1 MAMLLRK
8 LVEQCWTERG
18 MPEAVAITV
27 PTTYNQFYR
36 QSILQAARIAG
47 MKSVRLVDRSMA
59 ILQARK
65 FDSTW
70 SVDLNQPIAHR
81 AEHDAPQVIISIT
94 GIATDVVVARDRG
107 GRMQQLAGVGRWH
120 HGKLQWQQ
128 RLVDL
133 VAEQCAA
140 TAGFDPRH
148 FLQTA
153 VSLQIACERAM
164 PKFLLLENV
173 NVVFQRGQKPIAMTV
188 SRQEWL
194 NRCESLQVEL
204 MEMIQAALKQAQ
216 VSPREVLTVST
227 LGLLTRLN
235 PIRSAMQTIFPEAT
249 FDQVERTDAARGAAL
264 CIAGE
269 LPGRGDIP
277 LPPQM
282 LTSHDF
288 GLLVVDAQH
297 RRRIRPIIPRG
308 TLIPARTNRRIA
320 TGNSLRQTLTLV
332 ESSEWQGS
340 GWRSLAVTALSWN
353 IAVTFWRSRS
363 RSTLMAS

>member
-1 MAMLLRK
+1 
-8 LVEQCWTERG
+8 
-18 MPEAVAITV
+18 
-27 PTTYNQFYR
+27 
-36 QSILQAARIAG
+36 
-47 MKSVRLVDRSMA
+47 
-59 ILQARK
+59 
-65 FDSTW
+65 
-70 SVDLNQPIAHR
+70 
-81 AEHDAPQVIISIT
+81 
-94 GIATDVVVARDRG
+94 
-107 GRMQQLAGVGRWH
+107 
-120 HGKLQWQQ
+120 
-128 RLVDL
+128 
-133 VAEQCAA
+133 
-140 TAGFDPRH
+140 
-148 FLQTA
+148 
-153 VSLQIACERAM
+153 M

-227 LGLLTRLN
+227 LGLLTRLH
-235 PIRSAMQTIFPEAT
+235 PIRSAMQAIFPEAT

-340 GWRSLAVTALSWN
+340 GWRSLGSHRIELEHSSDILESPLRSISTAN
-353 IAVTFWRSRS
+353 
-363 RSTLMAS
+363 